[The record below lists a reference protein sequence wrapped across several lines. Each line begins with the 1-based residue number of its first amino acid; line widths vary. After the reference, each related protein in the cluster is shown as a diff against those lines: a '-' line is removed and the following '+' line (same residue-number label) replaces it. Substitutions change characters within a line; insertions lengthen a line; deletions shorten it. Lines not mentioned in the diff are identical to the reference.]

1 MRRAMRRII
10 VLCAV
15 MGTAFPAHAERL
27 WLVVGASDGTPAGIA
42 QKVKATGSGEGLIIR
57 TADCGDPEHFFA
69 WAAKIAPTEQAAK
82 EALQGVL
89 RTAGSAVVRNCEV
102 KPGSLLA
109 FRVSAVD
116 PSIADVPATAVNWSD
131 ADRVSTVHPLPDGTA
146 IILTRY
152 YEPDKEDPL
161 EGRRE
166 RVSLADRQG
175 KIRQL
180 EDNCIEASGFKTR
193 LGKVIFQCAREQA
206 GDDLL
211 HSVLVFDKDG
221 VKRKEVSHCRNPNF
235 SGPRL
240 WCQAESVKPDGS
252 LQLRPTK
259 HDLGK

>member
-1 MRRAMRRII
+1 MTGI
-10 VLCAV
+10 LLLGAV
-15 MGTAFPAHAERL
+15 IATALPAHAERL

-42 QKVKATGSGEGLIIR
+42 QKVKATGNRKGLIIR
-57 TADCGDPEHFFA
+57 TVDCGDPEHFFA
-69 WAAKIAPTEQAAK
+69 WAAKIAPTEEAAK
-82 EALQGVL
+82 EGLQEVL

-109 FRVSAVD
+109 YRVPAVD
-116 PSIADVPATAVNWSD
+116 LSIADVPETAVNWSD
-131 ADRVSTVHPLPDGTA
+131 EDRVSTVRPLPDGTA

-152 YEPDKEDPL
+152 YQPDKEDPL

-180 EDNCIEASGFKTR
+180 EDNCVKASGFKTR

-206 GDDLL
+206 GDNLL
-211 HSVLVFDKDG
+211 HSVLVFDKEG
-221 VKRKEVSHCRNPNF
+221 KRKEISHCRNPEF

-240 WCQAESVKPDGS
+240 WCQAESVKPDGT

-259 HDLGK
+259 RDILK